1 MCFSAP
7 ASFAA
12 AAALTVIGTA
22 TLMQKPEPR
31 LLPFASFPLIF
42 AAHQAIEGL
51 IWLSVGR
58 ADAPPQALV
67 VAYLFLAQVLWPS
80 LTPLAMLM
88 IERGRRRR
96 QPLTALLVA
105 GLVVSA
111 AMAYVLINHPYTV
124 SATAHGLRYA
134 TARGI
139 ETQIVGLYVLTTTAP
154 LLMSHHRY
162 ILAFGITILIGSAL
176 TEVFFFRAAASVW
189 CFFAAVASL
198 LVFLHVR
205 QVRAARSSGVISES
219 RPKI

>member
-7 ASFAA
+7 ASFVA
-12 AAALTVIGTA
+12 AAALAVIGAA

-31 LLPFASFPLIF
+31 LLLFASFPLIF

-51 IWLSVGR
+51 IWLSVGG

-67 VAYLFLAQVLWPS
+67 AAWLVIAQVLWPS

-96 QPLTALLVA
+96 QGLFALLAA
-105 GLVVSA
+105 GLIVSA
-111 AMAYVLINHPYTV
+111 TMVYVLINHPYTV

-139 ETQIVGLYVLTTTAP
+139 ETQIIGLYVLTTTAP
-154 LLMSHHRY
+154 LLMSRHRY

-189 CFFAAVASL
+189 CFFAAIASL
-198 LVFLHVR
+198 FVFLHVR
-205 QVRAARSSGVISES
+205 QRGAAS
-219 RPKI
+219 R

>member
-7 ASFAA
+7 ASFVA
-12 AAALTVIGTA
+12 AAALAAIGAA
-22 TLMQKPEPR
+22 TLAQKPAPR
-31 LLPFASFPLIF
+31 LLPFSSFPLVF

-51 IWLSVGR
+51 IWLSVER
-58 ADAPPQALV
+58 ADAPPQVLV
-67 VAYLFLAQVLWPS
+67 AAYLVIAQVIWPT
-80 LTPLAMLM
+80 LTPFAMLL

-96 QPLTALLVA
+96 QGLTALLAA

-111 AMAYVLINHPYTV
+111 TMAYVLINHPYTV

-154 LLMSHHRY
+154 LLMSRHRY
-162 ILAFGITILIGSAL
+162 ILAFGITILVGSML

-189 CFFAAVASL
+189 CFFAAIASF
-198 LVFLHVR
+198 LVFLHAR
-205 QVRAARSSGVISES
+205 QVRKARL
-219 RPKI
+219 